1 MAVSYFFR
9 IITTIIQWF
18 SACNAVAMLDMGILT
33 MKNYGLRRN
42 CTTSIIFPE
51 QIRLLNIDVG
61 VTSEQ
66 SPLEAE
72 LGLTNQVSI
81 LTSSTSSYYYIKNGQ
96 KYLLICS
103 EHCRCKTVDNFI
115 CTTYFFLFLR
125 NSSSYLFYNM
135 KWVCLKNMFLH
146 LSVSVLSFS
155 KTC

>member
-1 MAVSYFFR
+1 
-9 IITTIIQWF
+9 
-18 SACNAVAMLDMGILT
+18 MLDMGILT

-96 KYLLICS
+96 NIYLYAANI
-103 EHCRCKTVDNFI
+103 VDAK
-115 CTTYFFLFLR
+115 L
-125 NSSSYLFYNM
+125 
-135 KWVCLKNMFLH
+135 
-146 LSVSVLSFS
+146 
-155 KTC
+155 